1 MFQSPKTLGGWIW
14 LLVGIAIGDHS
25 KLFGNNQEQNGREKD
40 SGNEEVYNNPTDI
53 GGLYNISSLYSPFID
68 SIFTI
73 VMCKVNLWS
82 IFKSQYNT

>member
-73 VMCKVNLWS
+73 Y
-82 IFKSQYNT
+82 FKLFKT